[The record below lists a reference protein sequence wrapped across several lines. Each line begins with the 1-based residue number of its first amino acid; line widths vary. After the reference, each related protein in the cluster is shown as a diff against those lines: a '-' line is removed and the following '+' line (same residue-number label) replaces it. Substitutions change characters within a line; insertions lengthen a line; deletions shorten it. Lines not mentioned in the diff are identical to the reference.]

1 MKQLIAAVIL
11 FLGVTAAAQAD
22 ESSILP
28 VALQSLISQSVYNPM
43 VDSERAVSKQVLA
56 TFEMALAE
64 TTDQFEA
71 RIAYELAKRIPN
83 PIQ

>member
-1 MKQLIAAVIL
+1 MKQLIAAVVL

-28 VALQSLISQSVYNPM
+28 VALQSLISQSVYNPV
-43 VDSERAVSKQVLA
+43 VDGEHAVSTQALTA
-56 TFEMALAE
+56 FETALSE
-64 TTDQFEA
+64 TTAQFEA
-71 RIAYELAKRIPN
+71 RIAYELAQRIPN